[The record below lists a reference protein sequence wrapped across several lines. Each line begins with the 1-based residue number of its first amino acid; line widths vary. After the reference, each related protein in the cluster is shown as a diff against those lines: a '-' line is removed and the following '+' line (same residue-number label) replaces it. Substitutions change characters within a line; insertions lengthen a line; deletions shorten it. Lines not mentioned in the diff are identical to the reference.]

1 MARFWLPVR
10 LLSAAFAFV
19 LAGLY
24 VWIGLH
30 WLYYPFDPSA
40 YRDSATAMYVI
51 LAAVFLLL
59 AGFHGAATYRLV
71 SGRGSSPSALACP
84 VLASVLVG
92 PWLVGGLLGLVV
104 VPVAA
109 FTVAAALLV
118 AFARERRADHV

>member
-10 LLSAAFAFV
+10 LLGAACAGV

-51 LAAVFLLL
+51 LAGVFLVL
-59 AGFHGAATYRLV
+59 AGFHGAAAYRLV
-71 SGRGSSPSALACP
+71 SGRGSSPPALASG

-92 PWLVGGLLGLVV
+92 PSLVGGALGLVV

-109 FTVAAALLV
+109 FIVVAALLV
-118 AFARERRADHV
+118 AFARERRAADS